1 MESPNTHLYP
11 RFSDAEIERR
21 GELVAEFIE
30 ERELD
35 GLVVFGWSAQNRTA
49 QADVYYLSGYLGMRD
64 NYVVASADGATTL
77 FAQSYNHVPNAAQV
91 SFLDDV
97 RWGGAD
103 NGVTVGEDLMAR
115 GLGDW
120 GW

>member
-11 RFSDAEIERR
+11 RFSDVEIERR
-21 GELVAEFIE
+21 RALVGEFME

-64 NYVVASADGATTL
+64 NYVVLSAEGRDDTL
-77 FAQSYNHVPNAAQV
+77 RPELQPRPKRN
-91 SFLDDV
+91 
-97 RWGGAD
+97 
-103 NGVTVGEDLMAR
+103 R
-115 GLGDW
+115 GLLSRRCEMGW
-120 GW
+120 GRQRRDGW

>member
-21 GELVAEFIE
+21 GGLVAEFIE

-64 NYVVASADGATTL
+64 NYVVASADGATDTL
-77 FAQSYNHVPNAAQV
+77 RPELQPRAKRN
-91 SFLDDV
+91 
-97 RWGGAD
+97 GG
-103 NGVTVGEDLMAR
+103 LLSR
-115 GLGDW
+115 
-120 GW
+120 